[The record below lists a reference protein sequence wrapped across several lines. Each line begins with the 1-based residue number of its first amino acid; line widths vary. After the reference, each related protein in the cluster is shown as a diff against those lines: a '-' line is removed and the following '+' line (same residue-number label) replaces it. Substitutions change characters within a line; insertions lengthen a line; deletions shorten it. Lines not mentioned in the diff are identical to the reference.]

1 MNNKLINHLKEL
13 LIKNN
18 YLDLYTFLDVILYD
32 KQFGFYNS
40 INFKKNE
47 LIGKKGHFTTA
58 PEISQLFGELVG
70 IWILQL
76 CKENHFHNINLLEL
90 GPGKGT
96 LMKDILRIFSQQ
108 KENIKIKIHLLEFS
122 KVLKSYQKEN
132 LKQYG
137 HELKWYNNI
146 FKIKD
151 QLNDNPTII
160 ISNEFFDCL
169 PINQYKFYKTKNIY
183 TKKIVRLDKNNFF
196 FDEQVLEPQDIPFIS
211 NIIKKDFDKLNEETT
226 IEHSPFV
233 LSHINQIC
241 DIILKNKGANLL
253 IDYGKNDPYGDTLQ
267 SVFKN
272 ERSNLFNKIG
282 ESDYSSL
289 VDFSNIEQIVEN
301 KNLQYYQLKTQRE
314 FLLEMGIN
322 KRIENLSLNA
332 NEFERRDLLS
342 GYERLVSKR
351 QMGDIFK
358 VNCFSDKNL
367 FVPIFNCKKNK

>member
-47 LIGKKGHFTTA
+47 LIGKKGHFITA

-76 CKENHFHNINLLEL
+76 CRENHFHNINLLEL

-96 LMKDILRIFSQQ
+96 LLKDILRIFSQQ

-367 FVPIFNCKKNK
+367 FVPIFKL

>member
-40 INFKKNE
+40 INRKKNE
-47 LIGKKGHFTTA
+47 LIGKEGHFITA

-76 CKENHFHNINLLEL
+76 CRENHFHNINLLEL

-96 LMKDILRIFSQQ
+96 LMRDILRIFSQQ

-132 LKQYG
+132 LKQYC

-241 DIILKNKGANLL
+241 DIILENKGANLL

-367 FVPIFNCKKNK
+367 FVPIFKL

>member
-1 MNNKLINHLKEL
+1 MNNKLINHIKEL

-18 YLDLYTFLDVILYD
+18 YLDLYTFLDVILYN
-32 KQFGFYNS
+32 KLFGFYNS
-40 INFKKNE
+40 INFKKNG
-47 LIGKKGHFTTA
+47 LIGKKGHFITA

-76 CKENHFHNINLLEL
+76 CRENHFHNINLLEL

-151 QLNDNPTII
+151 KLNDNPTII

-183 TKKIVRLDKNNFF
+183 TKKIVRLDKNKFF
-196 FDEQVLEPQDIPFIS
+196 FDEKFLEPRDIPFIS
-211 NIIKKDFDKLNEETT
+211 NIIKKDFDKINEETT

-253 IDYGKNDPYGDTLQ
+253 IDYGKNDPYGDTCL
-267 SVFKN
+267 
-272 ERSNLFNKIG
+272 LYT
-282 ESDYSSL
+282 SDAA
-289 VDFSNIEQIVEN
+289 DDQ
-301 KNLQYYQLKTQRE
+301 
-314 FLLEMGIN
+314 
-322 KRIENLSLNA
+322 
-332 NEFERRDLLS
+332 
-342 GYERLVSKR
+342 
-351 QMGDIFK
+351 
-358 VNCFSDKNL
+358 
-367 FVPIFNCKKNK
+367 

>member
-1 MNNKLINHLKEL
+1 MNNKLINHLKQL
-13 LIKNN
+13 LKKNN
-18 YLDLYTFLDVILYD
+18 YLDLNSFLDVILYD

-40 INFKKNE
+40 INRKKNE
-47 LIGKKGHFTTA
+47 LIGKEGHFITA

-76 CKENHFHNINLLEL
+76 CRENHFHNINLLEL

-96 LMKDILRIFSQQ
+96 LMKDILRTFSQQ

-132 LKQYG
+132 LIQYC
-137 HELKWYNNI
+137 HELKWYDNI

-151 QLNDNPTII
+151 QLNENPTII

-183 TKKIVRLDKNNFF
+183 TKKIVRFDKNKFF
-196 FDEQVLEPQDIPFIS
+196 FDEKVLEPRDIPFIS
-211 NIIKKDFDKLNEETT
+211 NIIKNDFDKLNEETT

-289 VDFSNIEQIVEN
+289 VDFSNIKQIVEN
-301 KNLQYYQLKTQRE
+301 KNLQHYQLKTQRE

-358 VNCFSDKNL
+358 VNCFSNKNL
-367 FVPIFNCKKNK
+367 LVPIFKL

>member
-47 LIGKKGHFTTA
+47 LIGKKGHFITA

-76 CKENHFHNINLLEL
+76 CEENHFHNINLLEL

-241 DIILKNKGANLL
+241 DIILENKGANLL

-301 KNLQYYQLKTQRE
+301 KNLQHYQLKTQRE

-367 FVPIFNCKKNK
+367 FVPIFKL

>member
-47 LIGKKGHFTTA
+47 LIGKKGHFITA

-241 DIILKNKGANLL
+241 DIILENKGANLL

-289 VDFSNIEQIVEN
+289 VDFRNIKQIVEN
-301 KNLQYYQLKTQRE
+301 KNLQHYQLKTQRE

-358 VNCFSDKNL
+358 VNCFSNKNL
-367 FVPIFNCKKNK
+367 AVPIFKLEKNK

>member
-47 LIGKKGHFTTA
+47 LIGKKGHFITA

-76 CKENHFHNINLLEL
+76 CRENHFHNINLLEL

-151 QLNDNPTII
+151 QLNDKPTII

-241 DIILKNKGANLL
+241 DIILENKGANLL

-358 VNCFSDKNL
+358 VICFSDKNL
-367 FVPIFNCKKNK
+367 VVPIFNCKKNK